1 MNEYATPVDIWSVG
15 CIFAELA
22 MRVPLF
28 SGQNDISQLQEIFR
42 ILGTPN
48 TEIWEGLATSQCF
61 SKANWEIHQPL
72 NMRDIIKKE

>member
-22 MRVPLF
+22 MKRALF
-28 SGQNDISQLQEIFR
+28 AGQNEQLQIHEIFR

-48 TEIWEGLATSQCF
+48 EEIWEGVTQ
-61 SKANWEIHQPL
+61 N
-72 NMRDIIKKE
+72 